1 MTFALTLNSVTCAET
16 DQPFNHNTVTVFTLE
31 LSRECLLVL
40 LVLQCHRLR
49 PLELLVHLIRYHPG
63 VHRPADHGDQQET
76 LEDPPLPPG
85 AHPVSHVGP
94 APLPAVC
101 TRKPRLC
108 CWKLRSQLFFF
119 FFFFH
124 LLVLRSPPAFLSVP
138 QHFQAEKYELCA
150 NVSRCRHYFSIATST
165 RDSPLRLQSSRSDFR
180 LTSRQTAPRRSKRS
194 SIRVRRL
201 LPGSPVLPVHASTF
215 PTKFGDAKRA
225 KSENLKSPT
234 RPP

>member
-119 FFFFH
+119 FFF
-124 LLVLRSPPAFLSVP
+124 S
-138 QHFQAEKYELCA
+138 
-150 NVSRCRHYFSIATST
+150 TSW
-165 RDSPLRLQSSRSDFR
+165 SS
-180 LTSRQTAPRRSKRS
+180 AP
-194 SIRVRRL
+194 L
-201 LPGSPVLPVHASTF
+201 LPSSQSPSISRLKNTSYARTF
-215 PTKFGDAKRA
+215 PDVDIILA
-225 KSENLKSPT
+225 
-234 RPP
+234 